1 MRNYRFKQTLFL
13 IVITLVYLCFELGFN
28 ARLLD
33 VVGGNATPDDV
44 EHIEIYGR
52 SLSGIAA
59 ALVALQLML
68 RRRTPQGGGPSLLR
82 IGFTCLIIAVVVFG
96 SIKMLVDGLVKTR
109 DAEFRR
115 TAYNSV
121 LLQRSLVGGRL
132 ALDGLVDDPGIFAQ
146 PEGKA
151 FLALFPFLA
160 VSVDRLDDRIK
171 RIKDQ
176 LIEAAIRHEGE
187 GGQGYYNGYVK
198 VMKGTYANWQKYA
211 RIPTASDEGLLREQ
225 DKAWND
231 YLRSLSRQGW
241 TPSTVPANRRGLV
254 VSKVR
259 KSAPVPLDWDPA
271 DEVTFREAVE
281 QRYRKAMSASA
292 RAVTVGGER
301 IAPGLAY
308 PAFVARPGVQREL
321 RGELGLPD
329 SAQVAVSYASPREFN
344 RLYEQWVGNQVRQ
357 RRRDYDASAS
367 SFAPRA
373 HLAKEGEQATRAT
386 IVPPVA
392 LLFSLLGAIGH
403 FSKLLYL
410 IATLFF
416 LMRAGADGH
425 LGRRAAW
432 SAFGVL
438 LLAFTGVWGGL
449 SAADNRITRSE
460 LFQQMLGWARQPVP
474 GEGGWTSLGKGALTN
489 VAHVV
494 AVGQGHSYPL
504 NEAIRINVLNGME
517 YGYHPKEK

>member
-13 IVITLVYLCFELGFN
+13 IVVTLLYLCFELGFN

-33 VVGGNATPDDV
+33 VVGGNATPEDV

-59 ALVALQLML
+59 ALVVLQLML
-68 RRRTPQGGGPSLLR
+68 RRRAPQGGGPSLFW
-82 IGFTCLIIAVVVFG
+82 IGLTCLVTAVVVFVG
-96 SIKMLVDGLVKTR
+96 IKMLVDGLVASR

-132 ALDGLVDDPGIFAQ
+132 ALDGLVDDPAIFAQ

-160 VSVDRLDDRIK
+160 VSVERLDDRIK
-171 RIKDQ
+171 GVKDQ
-176 LIEAAIRHEGE
+176 LIEAAIRHEGK
-187 GGQGYYNGYVK
+187 GGQGYYDGYVK
-198 VMKGTYANWQKYA
+198 VMKGTYENWQKYA

-225 DKAWND
+225 DKAWNE

-241 TPSTVPANRRGLV
+241 TPSTVPANRRGV
-254 VSKVR
+254 VVAKVR
-259 KSAPVPLDWDPA
+259 KSAPVPPDWDPA
-271 DEVTFREAVE
+271 DELTFREAVE
-281 QRYRKAMSASA
+281 QRYRKAMSGSA

-301 IAPGLAY
+301 IAPGLDY
-308 PAFVARPGVQREL
+308 PAFVARPGVQKEL
-321 RGELGLPD
+321 RGKLGLPGGV
-329 SAQVAVSYASPREFN
+329 QVAVSYASPREFN

-357 RRRDYDASAS
+357 RRGTYDAPAS
-367 SFAPRA
+367 RFARGA
-373 HLAKEGEQATRAT
+373 SLGEEGAQAARAT

-410 IATLFF
+410 IATLF
-416 LMRAGADGH
+416 LLLRAGANGH

-432 SAFGVL
+432 SAVGVL
-438 LLAFTGVWGGL
+438 LLAFAGVWGGL
-449 SAADNRITRSE
+449 SVADNRITRSE
-460 LFQQMLGWARQPVP
+460 LFQQMLAWARQPVP
-474 GEGGWTSLGKGALTN
+474 GEGGWTSAGKGMLTN

-494 AVGQGHSYPL
+494 AVGQGHGYPL
-504 NEAIRINVLNGME
+504 NEAIRIKLLNGME